1 MPKCLS
7 ILFPVQ
13 LLFVVQVHDIRGV
26 FQKYAERFHRL
37 FAIAARLMIFHIK
50 HAWYMLIKYW
60 ENQEFLFTHVL
71 ETVAKATQ
79 GSSMRGKFVFFPSL
93 GQLLNKSYLNGNQF
107 ECKF

>member
-1 MPKCLS
+1 MTAPFLDWG
-7 ILFPVQ
+7 L
-13 LLFVVQVHDIRGV
+13 HGV
-26 FQKYAERFHRL
+26 FQKLAERFHRMCA
-37 FAIAARLMIFHIK
+37 FAARLMTFHVK

-60 ENQEFLFTHVL
+60 KNQGFCSSHVL

-79 GSSMRGKFVFFPSL
+79 VSSMRGKYVFFPSL